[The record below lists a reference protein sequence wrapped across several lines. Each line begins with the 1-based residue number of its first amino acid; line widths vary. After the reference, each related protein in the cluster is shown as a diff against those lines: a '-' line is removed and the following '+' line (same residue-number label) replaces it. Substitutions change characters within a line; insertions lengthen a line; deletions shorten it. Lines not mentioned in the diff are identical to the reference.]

1 MTTFAPTAIRAS
13 EMARCVR
20 MAALRGRGAEQQ
32 EYDEQTRRFFARGHL
47 YTDYVCRQLE
57 AKHGKENVLREVE
70 IEWPLGI
77 GHADAYLPHE
87 KLLVEI
93 KSTVSPSTSSP
104 MFDMAVAQLRF
115 YLRFHP
121 EATSGALY
129 LVNPSDLSGEDVFV
143 VNLSDEDV
151 YAIDGAVADVQIAL
165 ASDTLPERICSKP
178 GQGRGRLCPF
188 VEACFEGWVAPEP
201 EEVVDPEAVDA
212 ASRLAAI
219 KTAER
224 PLKEQLA
231 ALEEGKK
238 EAQADLAE
246 LVEVG
251 ESLVGPW
258 LVKRTHIS
266 RSPSFSLKAA
276 QAAGFPTDA
285 LGEYMKP
292 GAEYDTF
299 VVKRADT
306 TGEIDFGE
314 VPFE

>member
-20 MAALRGRGAEQQ
+20 MAALRARGAEQQ
-32 EYDEQTRRFFARGHL
+32 EYDEQTRRYFARGHL

-57 AKHGKENVLREVE
+57 AKHGRENVQREVE
-70 IEWPLGI
+70 VEWPLGI
-77 GHADAYLPHE
+77 GHADAYLPNE

-104 MFDMAVAQLRF
+104 MFDMAVQQLRI

-143 VNLSDEDV
+143 VNLTDEDV
-151 YAIDGAVADVQIAL
+151 YAIDAAVAEVQ
-165 ASDTLPERICSKP
+165 ASLDGGDLPARICSKP

-201 EEVVDPEAVDA
+201 DEVVDPDAVDA

-219 KTAER
+219 KVAER

-251 ESLVGPW
+251 ESVVGPW
-258 LVKRTHIS
+258 LVKRTHVS

-299 VVKRADT
+299 TVRRAET
-306 TGEIDFGE
+306 PGEPDFGD
-314 VPFE
+314 VPF